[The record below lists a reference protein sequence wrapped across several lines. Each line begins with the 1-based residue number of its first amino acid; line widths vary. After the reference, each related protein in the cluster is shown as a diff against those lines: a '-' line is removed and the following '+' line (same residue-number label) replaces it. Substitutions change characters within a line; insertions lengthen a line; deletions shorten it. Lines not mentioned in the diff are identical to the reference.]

1 MNREETMVEQ
11 FIQYLRYERNYSS
24 HTVLAYKKDLEQ
36 FSLFLSNEYHEQDLS
51 QADADMI
58 RFWLLSLMESGV
70 SARSVNRKLSSLK
83 SFWRFLQAKGYVK
96 ENPTR
101 GVLSPKVHKS
111 LPSFLKAEEMD
122 ALLEESSA
130 EDDSG
135 SPFVEKR
142 NRLMIE
148 MLLQT
153 GMRRSELMGLA
164 LSDVDMSS
172 CLLRV
177 KGKRDKQRLIPFGPM
192 LQSMIQD
199 YLQSRNQWQAEC
211 EGLYEFSDCLFVRE
225 NGRPLYPQLV
235 YRLVHDTL
243 SKSSTLAKKSPHVLR
258 HTFATTLLNNGAEL
272 NAVKELLGHANLSAT
287 EVYTHTTFEELKKV
301 YKQAHPRAD
310 Y

>member
-1 MNREETMVEQ
+1 MVEQ

-24 HTVLAYKKDLEQ
+24 HTVLAYRKDLEQ
-36 FSLFLSNEYHEQDLS
+36 FSLFLTDEYGVDDLS
-51 QADADMI
+51 RADADMI
-58 RFWLLSLMESGV
+58 RFWLLRLMEEGL

-83 SFWRFLQAKGYVK
+83 SFWRYLLAKGLAK
-96 ENPTR
+96 ENPCR
-101 GVLSPKVHKS
+101 KLLSPKVHKS
-111 LPSFLKAEEMD
+111 LPSFLKKEEMES
-122 ALLEESSA
+122 LLDDVSEN
-130 EDDSG
+130 EDISE
-135 SPFVEKR
+135 FVAKR

-199 YLQSRNQWQAEC
+199 YLDSRAQWQAQC
-211 EGLYEFSDCLFVRE
+211 EDLYDFSDCLFVRE
-225 NGRPLYPQLV
+225 NGKPLYPQLV
-235 YRLVHDTL
+235 YRLVHDKL
-243 SKSSTLAKKSPHVLR
+243 SQCSSLAKKSPHVLR
-258 HTFATTLLNNGAEL
+258 HSFATTLLNNGAQL

-287 EVYTHTTFEELKKV
+287 EVYTHTTFEELKQV

-310 Y
+310 F

>member
-1 MNREETMVEQ
+1 MVEQ

-24 HTVLAYKKDLEQ
+24 HTVLAYRKDLEQ
-36 FSLFLSNEYHEQDLS
+36 FSLFLTDEYGVDDLS
-51 QADADMI
+51 RADADMI
-58 RFWLLSLMESGV
+58 RFWLLRLMEEGL

-83 SFWRFLQAKGYVK
+83 SFWRYLLAKGLAK
-96 ENPTR
+96 ENPCR
-101 GVLSPKVHKS
+101 KLLSPKVHKS
-111 LPSFLKAEEMD
+111 LPSFLKKEEMES
-122 ALLEESSA
+122 LLDDVSEN
-130 EDDSG
+130 EDISE
-135 SPFVEKR
+135 FVAKR

-199 YLQSRNQWQAEC
+199 YLDSRAQWQSQC
-211 EGLYEFSDCLFVRE
+211 EDLYDFSDCLFVRE
-225 NGRPLYPQLV
+225 NGKPLYPQLV
-235 YRLVHDTL
+235 YRLVHDKL
-243 SKSSTLAKKSPHVLR
+243 SQCSSLAKKSPHVLR
-258 HTFATTLLNNGAEL
+258 HSFATTLLNNGAQL

-287 EVYTHTTFEELKKV
+287 EVYTHTTFEELKQV

-310 Y
+310 F

>member
-1 MNREETMVEQ
+1 MVEQ

-24 HTVLAYKKDLEQ
+24 HTVLAYRKDLDQ
-36 FSLFLSNEYHEQDLS
+36 FSLFLTDEYGVDDLS
-51 QADADMI
+51 RADADMI
-58 RFWLLSLMESGV
+58 RFWLLRLMEEGL

-83 SFWRFLQAKGYVK
+83 SFWRYLLAKGLAK
-96 ENPTR
+96 ENPCR
-101 GVLSPKVHKS
+101 KLLSPKVHKS
-111 LPSFLKAEEMD
+111 LPSFLKKEEMES
-122 ALLEESSA
+122 LLDDVSES
-130 EDDSG
+130 EDMSE
-135 SPFVEKR
+135 FVAKR

-148 MLLQT
+148 ILLQT

-199 YLQSRNQWQAEC
+199 YLDSRAQWQSQC
-211 EGLYEFSDCLFVRE
+211 EDLYDFSDCLFVRE
-225 NGRPLYPQLV
+225 NGKPLYPQLV
-235 YRLVHDTL
+235 YRLVHDKL
-243 SKSSTLAKKSPHVLR
+243 SQCSSLAKKSPHVLR
-258 HTFATTLLNNGAEL
+258 HSFATTLLNNGAQL

-287 EVYTHTTFEELKKV
+287 EVYTHTTFEELKQV

>member
-1 MNREETMVEQ
+1 MVEQ

-24 HTVLAYKKDLEQ
+24 HTVLAYRKDLEQ
-36 FSLFLSNEYHEQDLS
+36 FSLFLTDEYGVDDLFR
-51 QADADMI
+51 ADADMI
-58 RFWLLSLMESGV
+58 RFWLLRLMEEGL

-83 SFWRFLQAKGYVK
+83 SFWRYLLAKGLAK
-96 ENPTR
+96 ENPCR
-101 GVLSPKVHKS
+101 KLLSPKVHKS
-111 LPSFLKAEEMD
+111 LPSFLKKEEMESLLDD
-122 ALLEESSA
+122 ACEN
-130 EDDSG
+130 EDISE
-135 SPFVEKR
+135 FVAKR

-199 YLQSRNQWQAEC
+199 YLDSRAQWQAQC
-211 EGLYEFSDCLFVRE
+211 EDLYDFSDCLFVRE
-225 NGRPLYPQLV
+225 NGKPLYPQLV
-235 YRLVHDTL
+235 YRLVHDKL
-243 SKSSTLAKKSPHVLR
+243 SQCSSLAKKSPHVLR
-258 HTFATTLLNNGAEL
+258 HSFATTLLNNGAEL

-287 EVYTHTTFEELKKV
+287 EVYTHTTFEELKQV

>member
-1 MNREETMVEQ
+1 MVEQ

-36 FSLFLSNEYHEQDLS
+36 FSQFLTDEYGVDDLS
-51 QADADMI
+51 RADADMI
-58 RFWLLSLMESGV
+58 RFWMLRLMETGL

-83 SFWRFLQAKGYVK
+83 SFWRFLLAKGLAK
-96 ENPTR
+96 ENPCR
-101 GVLSPKVHKS
+101 KLISPKVHKT
-111 LPSFLKAEEMD
+111 LPSFLKKEDMEQLLDEAEESVMVS
-122 ALLEESSA
+122 E
-130 EDDSG
+130 
-135 SPFVEKR
+135 FVEKR

-192 LQSMIQD
+192 LQSMIQS
-199 YLQSRNQWQAEC
+199 YLDSRSQWQAEC
-211 EGLYEFSDCLFVRE
+211 EDLYVFSDSLFVRE
-225 NGRPLYPQLV
+225 NGQALYPQLV
-235 YRLVHDTL
+235 YRLVHDKL
-243 SKSSTLAKKSPHVLR
+243 SKSSSLAKKSPHVLR

-287 EVYTHTTFEELKKV
+287 EVYTHTTFEELKQV

-310 Y
+310 F

>member
-1 MNREETMVEQ
+1 MVEQ

-24 HTVLAYKKDLEQ
+24 HTVLAYRKDLDQ
-36 FSLFLSNEYHEQDLS
+36 FSLFLTDEYGVDDLS
-51 QADADMI
+51 RADADMI
-58 RFWLLSLMESGV
+58 RFWLLRLMEEGL

-83 SFWRFLQAKGYVK
+83 SFWRYLLAKGLAK
-96 ENPTR
+96 ENPCR
-101 GVLSPKVHKS
+101 KLLSPKVHKS
-111 LPSFLKAEEMD
+111 LPSFLKKEEMEGLLDD
-122 ALLEESSA
+122 ACEN
-130 EDDSG
+130 EDISE
-135 SPFVEKR
+135 FVAKR

-199 YLQSRNQWQAEC
+199 YLDSRAQWQSQC
-211 EGLYEFSDCLFVRE
+211 EDLYDFSDCLFVRE
-225 NGRPLYPQLV
+225 NGKPLYPQLV
-235 YRLVHDTL
+235 YRLVHDKL
-243 SKSSTLAKKSPHVLR
+243 SQCSSLAKKSPHVLR
-258 HTFATTLLNNGAEL
+258 HSFATTLLNNGADL

-287 EVYTHTTFEELKKV
+287 EVYTHTTFEELKQV

-310 Y
+310 F

>member
-1 MNREETMVEQ
+1 MVEQ

-24 HTVLAYKKDLEQ
+24 HTVLAYRKDLEQ
-36 FSLFLSNEYHEQDLS
+36 FSLFLTDEYGVDDLS
-51 QADADMI
+51 RADADMI
-58 RFWLLSLMESGV
+58 RFWLLRLMEEGL

-83 SFWRFLQAKGYVK
+83 SFWRYLLAKGLAK
-96 ENPTR
+96 ENPCR
-101 GVLSPKVHKS
+101 KLLSPKVHKS
-111 LPSFLKAEEMD
+111 LPSFLKKEEMESLLDD
-122 ALLEESSA
+122 ACES
-130 EDDSG
+130 EDMSE
-135 SPFVEKR
+135 FVAKR

-164 LSDVDMSS
+164 LSDVDVSS

-199 YLQSRNQWQAEC
+199 YLDSRAQWQAQC
-211 EGLYEFSDCLFVRE
+211 EDLYDFSDCLFVRE
-225 NGRPLYPQLV
+225 NGKPLYPQLV
-235 YRLVHDTL
+235 YRLVHDKL
-243 SKSSTLAKKSPHVLR
+243 SQCSSLAKKSPHVLR
-258 HTFATTLLNNGAEL
+258 HSFATTLLNNGAQL

-287 EVYTHTTFEELKKV
+287 EVYTHTTFEELKQV

-310 Y
+310 F

>member
-1 MNREETMVEQ
+1 MVEQ

-24 HTVLAYKKDLEQ
+24 HTVLAYRKDLEQ
-36 FSLFLSNEYHEQDLS
+36 FSLFLTDEYGVDDLS
-51 QADADMI
+51 RADADMI
-58 RFWLLSLMESGV
+58 RFWLLRLMEEGL

-83 SFWRFLQAKGYVK
+83 SFWRYLLAKGLAK
-96 ENPTR
+96 ENPCR
-101 GVLSPKVHKS
+101 KLLSPKVHKS
-111 LPSFLKAEEMD
+111 LPSFLKKEEMES
-122 ALLEESSA
+122 LLDDVSES
-130 EDDSG
+130 EDMSE
-135 SPFVEKR
+135 FVAKR

-199 YLQSRNQWQAEC
+199 YLDSRAQWQSQC
-211 EGLYEFSDCLFVRE
+211 EDLYDFSDCLFVRE
-225 NGRPLYPQLV
+225 NGKPLYPQLV
-235 YRLVHDTL
+235 YRLVHDKL
-243 SKSSTLAKKSPHVLR
+243 SQCSSLAKKSPHVLR
-258 HTFATTLLNNGAEL
+258 HSFATTLLNNGAQL

-287 EVYTHTTFEELKKV
+287 EVYTHTTFEELKQV

-310 Y
+310 F

>member
-1 MNREETMVEQ
+1 MVEQ

-24 HTVLAYKKDLEQ
+24 HTVLAYRKDLEQ
-36 FSLFLSNEYHEQDLS
+36 FSLFLTDEYGVDDLS
-51 QADADMI
+51 RADADMI
-58 RFWLLSLMESGV
+58 RFWLLRLMEEGL

-83 SFWRFLQAKGYVK
+83 SFWRYLLAKGLAK
-96 ENPTR
+96 ENPCR
-101 GVLSPKVHKS
+101 KLLSPKVHKS
-111 LPSFLKAEEMD
+111 LPSFLKKEEMESLLDD
-122 ALLEESSA
+122 ACEN
-130 EDDSG
+130 EDISE
-135 SPFVEKR
+135 FVAKR

-199 YLQSRNQWQAEC
+199 YLDSRTQWQAQC
-211 EGLYEFSDCLFVRE
+211 EDLYDFSDCLFVRE
-225 NGRPLYPQLV
+225 NGKPLYPQLV
-235 YRLVHDTL
+235 YRLVHDKL
-243 SKSSTLAKKSPHVLR
+243 SQCSSLAKKSPHVLR
-258 HTFATTLLNNGAEL
+258 HSFATTLLNNGAQL

-287 EVYTHTTFEELKKV
+287 EVYTHTTFEELKQV

-310 Y
+310 F

>member
-1 MNREETMVEQ
+1 MVEQ
-11 FIQYLRYERNYSS
+11 FIKYLRYERNYSS
-24 HTVLAYKKDLEQ
+24 HTVLAYRKDLEQ
-36 FSLFLSNEYHEQDLS
+36 FSLFLTDEYGVDDLS
-51 QADADMI
+51 RADADMI
-58 RFWLLSLMESGV
+58 RFWLLRLMEEGL

-83 SFWRFLQAKGYVK
+83 SFWRYLLAKGLAK
-96 ENPTR
+96 ENPCR
-101 GVLSPKVHKS
+101 KLLSPKVHKS
-111 LPSFLKAEEMD
+111 LPSFLKKEEMESLLDD
-122 ALLEESSA
+122 ACEN
-130 EDDSG
+130 EDISE
-135 SPFVEKR
+135 FVAKR

-199 YLQSRNQWQAEC
+199 YLDSRAQWQAQC
-211 EGLYEFSDCLFVRE
+211 EDLYDFSDCLFVRE
-225 NGRPLYPQLV
+225 NGKPLYPQLV
-235 YRLVHDTL
+235 YRLVHDKL
-243 SKSSTLAKKSPHVLR
+243 SQCSSLAKKSPHVLR
-258 HTFATTLLNNGAEL
+258 HSFATTLLNNGAQL

-287 EVYTHTTFEELKKV
+287 EVYTHTTFEELKQV

>member
-1 MNREETMVEQ
+1 MVEQ

-24 HTVLAYKKDLEQ
+24 HTVLAYRKDLEQ
-36 FSLFLSNEYHEQDLS
+36 FSLFLTDEYGVDDLS
-51 QADADMI
+51 RADADMI
-58 RFWLLSLMESGV
+58 RFWLLRLMEEGL

-83 SFWRFLQAKGYVK
+83 SFWRYLLAKGLAK
-96 ENPTR
+96 ENPCR
-101 GVLSPKVHKS
+101 KLLSPKVHKS
-111 LPSFLKAEEMD
+111 LPSFLKKEEMESLLDD
-122 ALLEESSA
+122 ACEN
-130 EDDSG
+130 EDISE
-135 SPFVEKR
+135 FVAKR

-199 YLQSRNQWQAEC
+199 YLDSRAQWQSQC
-211 EGLYEFSDCLFVRE
+211 EDLYDFSDCLFVRE
-225 NGRPLYPQLV
+225 NGKPLYPQLV
-235 YRLVHDTL
+235 YRLVHDKL
-243 SKSSTLAKKSPHVLR
+243 SQCSSLAKKSPHVLR
-258 HTFATTLLNNGAEL
+258 HSFATTLLNNGAQL

-287 EVYTHTTFEELKKV
+287 EVYTHTTFEELKQV

>member
-1 MNREETMVEQ
+1 MVEQ

-24 HTVLAYKKDLEQ
+24 HTVLAYRKDLDQ
-36 FSLFLSNEYHEQDLS
+36 FSLFLTDEYGVDDLS
-51 QADADMI
+51 RADADMI
-58 RFWLLSLMESGV
+58 RFWLLRLMEEGL

-83 SFWRFLQAKGYVK
+83 SFWRYLLAKGLAK
-96 ENPTR
+96 ENPCR
-101 GVLSPKVHKS
+101 KLLSPKVHKS
-111 LPSFLKAEEMD
+111 LPSFLKKEEMES
-122 ALLEESSA
+122 LLDDVSES
-130 EDDSG
+130 EDMSE
-135 SPFVEKR
+135 FVAKR

-199 YLQSRNQWQAEC
+199 YLDSRAQWQSQC
-211 EGLYEFSDCLFVRE
+211 EDLYDFSDCLFVRE
-225 NGRPLYPQLV
+225 NGKPLYPQLV
-235 YRLVHDTL
+235 YRLVHDKL
-243 SKSSTLAKKSPHVLR
+243 SQCSSLAKKSPHVLR
-258 HTFATTLLNNGAEL
+258 HSFATTLLNNGAEL

-287 EVYTHTTFEELKKV
+287 EVYTHTTFEELKQV

-310 Y
+310 F

>member
-1 MNREETMVEQ
+1 MVEQ

-24 HTVLAYKKDLEQ
+24 HTVLAYRKDLEQ
-36 FSLFLSNEYHEQDLS
+36 FSLFLTDEYGVDDLS
-51 QADADMI
+51 RADADMI
-58 RFWLLSLMESGV
+58 RFWLLRLMEEGL

-83 SFWRFLQAKGYVK
+83 SFWRYLLAKGLAK
-96 ENPTR
+96 ENPCR
-101 GVLSPKVHKS
+101 KLLSPKVHKS
-111 LPSFLKAEEMD
+111 LPSFLKKDEMES
-122 ALLEESSA
+122 LLDDVSES
-130 EDDSG
+130 EDISE
-135 SPFVEKR
+135 FVAKR

-199 YLQSRNQWQAEC
+199 YLDSRAQWQSQC
-211 EGLYEFSDCLFVRE
+211 EDLYDFSDCLFVRE
-225 NGRPLYPQLV
+225 NGKPLYPQLV
-235 YRLVHDTL
+235 YRLVHDKL
-243 SKSSTLAKKSPHVLR
+243 SQCSSLAKKSPHVLR
-258 HTFATTLLNNGAEL
+258 HSFATTLLNNGAQL

-287 EVYTHTTFEELKKV
+287 EVYTHTTFEELKQV

-310 Y
+310 F

>member
-1 MNREETMVEQ
+1 MLEP

-36 FSLFLSNEYHEQDLS
+36 FASFLADEYGVDDLS
-51 QADADMI
+51 RADADMI
-58 RFWLLSLMESGV
+58 RFWMLRLMETGL

-83 SFWRFLQAKGYVK
+83 SFWRFLLAKGLAK
-96 ENPTR
+96 ENPCR
-101 GVLSPKVHKS
+101 KLISPKVHKA
-111 LPSFLKAEEMD
+111 LPSFLKKDELEH
-122 ALLEESSA
+122 LLDETQETQNLS
-130 EDDSG
+130 E
-135 SPFVEKR
+135 FVEKR

-172 CLLRV
+172 CVLRV

-192 LQSMIQD
+192 LQSMLQD
-199 YLQSRNQWQAEC
+199 YLDSRSQWQAAC
-211 EGLYEFSDCLFVRE
+211 EDLYVFSDSLFIRE
-225 NGRPLYPQLV
+225 NGQALYPQLV
-235 YRLVHDTL
+235 YRLVHDKL
-243 SKSSTLAKKSPHVLR
+243 LQSSSLAKKSPHVLR

-287 EVYTHTTFEELKKV
+287 EVYTHTTFEELKQV

-310 Y
+310 F

>member
-1 MNREETMVEQ
+1 MVEQ

-24 HTVLAYKKDLEQ
+24 HTVLAYRKDLEQ
-36 FSLFLSNEYHEQDLS
+36 FSLFLTDEYGVDDLS
-51 QADADMI
+51 RADADMI
-58 RFWLLSLMESGV
+58 RFWLLRLMEEGL

-83 SFWRFLQAKGYVK
+83 SFWRYLLAKGLAK
-96 ENPTR
+96 ENPCR
-101 GVLSPKVHKS
+101 KLLSPKVHKS
-111 LPSFLKAEEMD
+111 LPSFLKKEEMES
-122 ALLEESSA
+122 LLDDVSEN
-130 EDDSG
+130 EDISE
-135 SPFVEKR
+135 FVAKR

-199 YLQSRNQWQAEC
+199 YLDSRAQWQAQC
-211 EGLYEFSDCLFVRE
+211 EDLYDFSDCLFVRE
-225 NGRPLYPQLV
+225 NGKPLYPQLV
-235 YRLVHDTL
+235 YRLVHDKL
-243 SKSSTLAKKSPHVLR
+243 SQCSSLAKKSPHVLR
-258 HTFATTLLNNGAEL
+258 HSFATTLLNNGAEL

-287 EVYTHTTFEELKKV
+287 EVYTHTTFEELKQV

-310 Y
+310 F

>member
-1 MNREETMVEQ
+1 MVEQ

-24 HTVLAYKKDLEQ
+24 HTVLAYRKDLDQ
-36 FSLFLSNEYHEQDLS
+36 FSLFLTDEYGVDDLS
-51 QADADMI
+51 RADADMI
-58 RFWLLSLMESGV
+58 RFWLLRLMEEGL

-83 SFWRFLQAKGYVK
+83 SFWRYLLAKGLAK
-96 ENPTR
+96 ENPCR
-101 GVLSPKVHKS
+101 KLLSPKVHKS
-111 LPSFLKAEEMD
+111 LPSFLKKEEMESLLDD
-122 ALLEESSA
+122 ACEN
-130 EDDSG
+130 EDISE
-135 SPFVEKR
+135 FVAKR

-199 YLQSRNQWQAEC
+199 YLDSRAQWQSQC
-211 EGLYEFSDCLFVRE
+211 EDLYDFSDCLFVRE
-225 NGRPLYPQLV
+225 NGKPLYPQLV
-235 YRLVHDTL
+235 YRLVHDKL
-243 SKSSTLAKKSPHVLR
+243 SQCSSLAKKSPHVLR
-258 HTFATTLLNNGAEL
+258 HSFATTLLNNGAQL

-287 EVYTHTTFEELKKV
+287 EVYTHTTFEELKQV

-310 Y
+310 F

>member
-1 MNREETMVEQ
+1 MVEQ

-24 HTVLAYKKDLEQ
+24 HTVLAYRKDLEQ
-36 FSLFLSNEYHEQDLS
+36 FSHFLTDEYGVDDLS
-51 QADADMI
+51 RADADMI
-58 RFWLLSLMESGV
+58 RFWLLRLMEEGL

-83 SFWRFLQAKGYVK
+83 SFWRYLLAKGLAK
-96 ENPTR
+96 ENPCR
-101 GVLSPKVHKS
+101 KLLSPKVHKS
-111 LPSFLKAEEMD
+111 LPSFLKKEEMESLLDD
-122 ALLEESSA
+122 ACEN
-130 EDDSG
+130 EDISE
-135 SPFVEKR
+135 FVAKR

-177 KGKRDKQRLIPFGPM
+177 KGKRDKQRLIPFGSM

-199 YLQSRNQWQAEC
+199 YLDSRAQWQAQC
-211 EGLYEFSDCLFVRE
+211 EDLYDFSDCLFVRE
-225 NGRPLYPQLV
+225 NGKPLYPQLV
-235 YRLVHDTL
+235 YRLVHDKL
-243 SKSSTLAKKSPHVLR
+243 SQCSSLAKKSPHVLR
-258 HTFATTLLNNGAEL
+258 HSFATTLLNNGAQL

-287 EVYTHTTFEELKKV
+287 EVYTHTTFEELKQV

-310 Y
+310 F

>member
-1 MNREETMVEQ
+1 MVEQ

-24 HTVLAYKKDLEQ
+24 HTVLAYRKDLEQ
-36 FSLFLSNEYHEQDLS
+36 FSLFLTDEYGVDDLS
-51 QADADMI
+51 RADADMI
-58 RFWLLSLMESGV
+58 RFWLLRLMEEGL

-83 SFWRFLQAKGYVK
+83 SFWRYLLAKGLAK
-96 ENPTR
+96 ENPCR
-101 GVLSPKVHKS
+101 KLLSPKVHKS
-111 LPSFLKAEEMD
+111 LPSFLKKEEMESLLDD
-122 ALLEESSA
+122 ACES
-130 EDDSG
+130 EDMSE
-135 SPFVEKR
+135 FVAKR

-199 YLQSRNQWQAEC
+199 YLDSRAQWQAQC
-211 EGLYEFSDCLFVRE
+211 EDLYDFSDCLFVRE
-225 NGRPLYPQLV
+225 NGKPLYPQLV
-235 YRLVHDTL
+235 YRLVHDKL
-243 SKSSTLAKKSPHVLR
+243 SQCSSLAKKSPHVLR
-258 HTFATTLLNNGAEL
+258 HSFATTLLNNGAQL

-287 EVYTHTTFEELKKV
+287 EVYTHTTFEELKQV

-310 Y
+310 F

>member
-1 MNREETMVEQ
+1 MVEQ

-24 HTVLAYKKDLEQ
+24 HTVLAYRKDLEQ
-36 FSLFLSNEYHEQDLS
+36 FSLFLTDEYGVDDLS
-51 QADADMI
+51 RADADMI
-58 RFWLLSLMESGV
+58 RFWLLRLMEEGL

-83 SFWRFLQAKGYVK
+83 SFWRYLLAKGLAK
-96 ENPTR
+96 ENPCR
-101 GVLSPKVHKS
+101 KLLSPKVHKS
-111 LPSFLKAEEMD
+111 LPSFLKKEEMES
-122 ALLEESSA
+122 LLDDVSEN
-130 EDDSG
+130 EDISE
-135 SPFVEKR
+135 FVAKR
-142 NRLMIE
+142 NRLVIE

-199 YLQSRNQWQAEC
+199 YLDSRAQWQSQC
-211 EGLYEFSDCLFVRE
+211 EDLYDFSDCLFVRE
-225 NGRPLYPQLV
+225 NGKPLYPQLV
-235 YRLVHDTL
+235 YRLVHDKL
-243 SKSSTLAKKSPHVLR
+243 SQCSSLAKKSPHVLR
-258 HTFATTLLNNGAEL
+258 HSFATTLLNNGAQL

-287 EVYTHTTFEELKKV
+287 EVYTHTTFEELKQV

-310 Y
+310 F

>member
-1 MNREETMVEQ
+1 MVEQ

-24 HTVLAYKKDLEQ
+24 HTVLAYRKDLEQ
-36 FSLFLSNEYHEQDLS
+36 FSLFLTDEYGVDDLS
-51 QADADMI
+51 RADADMI
-58 RFWLLSLMESGV
+58 RFWLLRLMEEGL

-83 SFWRFLQAKGYVK
+83 SFWRYLLAKGLAK
-96 ENPTR
+96 ENPCR
-101 GVLSPKVHKS
+101 KLLSPKVHKS
-111 LPSFLKAEEMD
+111 LPSFLKKEEMESLLDD
-122 ALLEESSA
+122 ACEN
-130 EDDSG
+130 EDISE
-135 SPFVEKR
+135 FVAKR

-199 YLQSRNQWQAEC
+199 YLDSRAQWQSQC
-211 EGLYEFSDCLFVRE
+211 EDLYDFSDCLFVRE
-225 NGRPLYPQLV
+225 NGKPLYPQLV
-235 YRLVHDTL
+235 YRLVHDKL
-243 SKSSTLAKKSPHVLR
+243 SQCSSLAKKSPHVLR
-258 HTFATTLLNNGAEL
+258 HSFATTLLNNGAQL

-287 EVYTHTTFEELKKV
+287 EVYTHTTFEELKQV

-310 Y
+310 F

>member
-1 MNREETMVEQ
+1 MVEQ

-24 HTVLAYKKDLEQ
+24 HTVLAYRKDLEQ
-36 FSLFLSNEYHEQDLS
+36 FSLFLTDEYGVDDLS
-51 QADADMI
+51 RADADMI
-58 RFWLLSLMESGV
+58 RFWLLRLMEEGL

-83 SFWRFLQAKGYVK
+83 SFWRYLLAKGLVK
-96 ENPTR
+96 ENPCR
-101 GVLSPKVHKS
+101 KLLSPKVHKS
-111 LPSFLKAEEMD
+111 LPSFLKKEEMES
-122 ALLEESSA
+122 LLDDVSES
-130 EDDSG
+130 EDMSE
-135 SPFVEKR
+135 FVAKR

-177 KGKRDKQRLIPFGPM
+177 KGKRDKQRLIPFGSM

-199 YLQSRNQWQAEC
+199 YLDSRAQWQAQC
-211 EGLYEFSDCLFVRE
+211 EDLYDFSDCLFVRE
-225 NGRPLYPQLV
+225 NGKPLYPQLV
-235 YRLVHDTL
+235 YRLVHDKL
-243 SKSSTLAKKSPHVLR
+243 SQCSSLAKKSPHVLR
-258 HTFATTLLNNGAEL
+258 HSFATTLLNNGAQL

-287 EVYTHTTFEELKKV
+287 EVYTHTTFEELKQV

-310 Y
+310 F

>member
-1 MNREETMVEQ
+1 MVEQ

-24 HTVLAYKKDLEQ
+24 HTVLAYRKDLEQ
-36 FSLFLSNEYHEQDLS
+36 FSLFLTDEYGVDDLS
-51 QADADMI
+51 HADADMI
-58 RFWLLSLMESGV
+58 RFWLLRLMEEGL

-83 SFWRFLQAKGYVK
+83 SFWRYLLAKGLAK
-96 ENPTR
+96 ENPCR
-101 GVLSPKVHKS
+101 KLLSPKVHKS
-111 LPSFLKAEEMD
+111 LPSFLKKEEMESLLDD
-122 ALLEESSA
+122 ACEN
-130 EDDSG
+130 EDISE
-135 SPFVEKR
+135 FVAKR

-199 YLQSRNQWQAEC
+199 YLDSRAQWQAQC
-211 EGLYEFSDCLFVRE
+211 EDLYDFSDCLFVRE
-225 NGRPLYPQLV
+225 NGKPLYPQLV
-235 YRLVHDTL
+235 YRLVHDKL
-243 SKSSTLAKKSPHVLR
+243 SQCSSLAKKSPHVLR
-258 HTFATTLLNNGAEL
+258 HSFATTLLNNGAQL

-287 EVYTHTTFEELKKV
+287 EVYTHTTFEELKQV

-310 Y
+310 F

>member
-1 MNREETMVEQ
+1 MVEQ

-24 HTVLAYKKDLEQ
+24 HTVLAYRKDLEQ
-36 FSLFLSNEYHEQDLS
+36 FSLFLTDEYGVDDLS
-51 QADADMI
+51 RADADMI
-58 RFWLLSLMESGV
+58 RFWLLRLMEEGL

-83 SFWRFLQAKGYVK
+83 SFWRYLLAKGLAK
-96 ENPTR
+96 ENPCR
-101 GVLSPKVHKS
+101 KLLSPKVHKS
-111 LPSFLKAEEMD
+111 LPSFLKKEEMESLLDD
-122 ALLEESSA
+122 ACEN
-130 EDDSG
+130 EDISE
-135 SPFVEKR
+135 FVAKR

-199 YLQSRNQWQAEC
+199 YLDSRAQWQAQC
-211 EGLYEFSDCLFVRE
+211 EDLYDFSDCLFVRE
-225 NGRPLYPQLV
+225 NGKPLYPQLV
-235 YRLVHDTL
+235 YRLVHDKL
-243 SKSSTLAKKSPHVLR
+243 SQCSSLAKKSPHVLR
-258 HTFATTLLNNGAEL
+258 HSFATTLLNNGAQL

-287 EVYTHTTFEELKKV
+287 EVYTHTTFEELKQV

>member
-1 MNREETMVEQ
+1 MVEQ

-24 HTVLAYKKDLEQ
+24 HTVLAYRKDLEQ
-36 FSLFLSNEYHEQDLS
+36 FSLFLTDEYGVDDLS
-51 QADADMI
+51 RADADMI
-58 RFWLLSLMESGV
+58 RFWLLRLMEEGL

-83 SFWRFLQAKGYVK
+83 SFWRYLLAKGLAK
-96 ENPTR
+96 ENPCR
-101 GVLSPKVHKS
+101 KLLSPKVHKS
-111 LPSFLKAEEMD
+111 LPSFLKKEEMES
-122 ALLEESSA
+122 LLDDTCEN
-130 EDDSG
+130 EDISE
-135 SPFVEKR
+135 FVAKR

-199 YLQSRNQWQAEC
+199 YLDSRAQWQSQC
-211 EGLYEFSDCLFVRE
+211 EDLYDFSDCLFVRE
-225 NGRPLYPQLV
+225 NGKPLYPQLV
-235 YRLVHDTL
+235 YRLVHDKL
-243 SKSSTLAKKSPHVLR
+243 SQCSSLAKKSPHVLR
-258 HTFATTLLNNGAEL
+258 HSFATTLLNNGAQL

-287 EVYTHTTFEELKKV
+287 EVYTHTTFEELKQV

-310 Y
+310 F

>member
-1 MNREETMVEQ
+1 MVEQ

-24 HTVLAYKKDLEQ
+24 HTVLAYRKDLDQ
-36 FSLFLSNEYHEQDLS
+36 FSLFLTDEYGVDDLS
-51 QADADMI
+51 RADADMI
-58 RFWLLSLMESGV
+58 RFWLLRLMEEGL

-83 SFWRFLQAKGYVK
+83 SFWRYLLAKGLAK
-96 ENPTR
+96 ENPCR
-101 GVLSPKVHKS
+101 KLLSPKVHKS
-111 LPSFLKAEEMD
+111 LPSFLKKEEMES
-122 ALLEESSA
+122 LLDDVSES
-130 EDDSG
+130 EDMSE
-135 SPFVEKR
+135 FVAKR

-199 YLQSRNQWQAEC
+199 YLDSRAQWQSQC
-211 EGLYEFSDCLFVRE
+211 EDLYDFSDCLFVRE
-225 NGRPLYPQLV
+225 NGKPLYPQLV
-235 YRLVHDTL
+235 YRLVHDKL
-243 SKSSTLAKKSPHVLR
+243 SQCSSLAKKSPHVLR
-258 HTFATTLLNNGAEL
+258 HSFATTLLNNGADL

-287 EVYTHTTFEELKKV
+287 EVYTHTTFEELKQV

-310 Y
+310 F

>member
-1 MNREETMVEQ
+1 MVEQ

-24 HTVLAYKKDLEQ
+24 HTVLAYRKDLEQ
-36 FSLFLSNEYHEQDLS
+36 FSLFLTDEYGVDDLS
-51 QADADMI
+51 RADADMI
-58 RFWLLSLMESGV
+58 RFWLLCLMEEGL

-83 SFWRFLQAKGYVK
+83 SFWRYLLAKGLAK
-96 ENPTR
+96 ENPCR
-101 GVLSPKVHKS
+101 KLLSPKVHKS
-111 LPSFLKAEEMD
+111 LPSFLKKEEMES
-122 ALLEESSA
+122 LLDDVSES
-130 EDDSG
+130 EDMSE
-135 SPFVEKR
+135 FVAKR

-199 YLQSRNQWQAEC
+199 YLDSRAQWQAQC
-211 EGLYEFSDCLFVRE
+211 EDLYDFSDCLFVRE
-225 NGRPLYPQLV
+225 NGKPLYPQLV
-235 YRLVHDTL
+235 YRLVHDKL
-243 SKSSTLAKKSPHVLR
+243 SQCSSLAKKSPHVLR
-258 HTFATTLLNNGAEL
+258 HSFATTLLNNGAQL

-287 EVYTHTTFEELKKV
+287 EVYTHTTFEELKQV

-310 Y
+310 F

>member
-1 MNREETMVEQ
+1 MVEQ

-24 HTVLAYKKDLEQ
+24 HTVLAYRKDLEQ
-36 FSLFLSNEYHEQDLS
+36 FSLFLTDEYGVDDLS
-51 QADADMI
+51 RADADMI
-58 RFWLLSLMESGV
+58 RFWLLRLMEEGL

-83 SFWRFLQAKGYVK
+83 SFWRYLLAKGLAK
-96 ENPTR
+96 ENPCR
-101 GVLSPKVHKS
+101 KLLSPKVHKS
-111 LPSFLKAEEMD
+111 LPSFLKKEEMES
-122 ALLEESSA
+122 LLDDVA
-130 EDDSG
+130 ENEDISE
-135 SPFVEKR
+135 FVAKR

-199 YLQSRNQWQAEC
+199 YLDSRAQWQSQC
-211 EGLYEFSDCLFVRE
+211 EDLYDFSDCLFVRE
-225 NGRPLYPQLV
+225 NGKPLYPQLV
-235 YRLVHDTL
+235 YRLVHDKL
-243 SKSSTLAKKSPHVLR
+243 SQCSSLAKKSPHVLR
-258 HTFATTLLNNGAEL
+258 HSFATTLLNNGAEL

-287 EVYTHTTFEELKKV
+287 EVYTHTTFEELKQV

-310 Y
+310 F

>member
-1 MNREETMVEQ
+1 MVEQ

-24 HTVLAYKKDLEQ
+24 HTVLAYRKDLDQ
-36 FSLFLSNEYHEQDLS
+36 FSLFLTDEYGVDDLS
-51 QADADMI
+51 RADADMI
-58 RFWLLSLMESGV
+58 RFWLLRLMEEGL

-83 SFWRFLQAKGYVK
+83 SFWRYLLAKGLAK
-96 ENPTR
+96 ENPCR
-101 GVLSPKVHKS
+101 KLLSPKVHKS
-111 LPSFLKAEEMD
+111 LPSFLKKEEMES
-122 ALLEESSA
+122 LLDDVSES
-130 EDDSG
+130 EDMSE
-135 SPFVEKR
+135 FVAKR

-199 YLQSRNQWQAEC
+199 YLDSRAQWQAQC
-211 EGLYEFSDCLFVRE
+211 EDLYDFSDCLFVRE
-225 NGRPLYPQLV
+225 NGKPLYPQLV
-235 YRLVHDTL
+235 YRLVHDKL
-243 SKSSTLAKKSPHVLR
+243 SQCSSLAKKSPHVLR
-258 HTFATTLLNNGAEL
+258 HSFATTLLNNGAEL

-287 EVYTHTTFEELKKV
+287 EVYTHTTFEELKQV

-310 Y
+310 F

>member
-1 MNREETMVEQ
+1 MVEQ

-24 HTVLAYKKDLEQ
+24 HTVLAYRKDLDQ
-36 FSLFLSNEYHEQDLS
+36 FSLFLTDEYGVDDLS
-51 QADADMI
+51 RADADMI
-58 RFWLLSLMESGV
+58 RFWLLRLMEEGL

-83 SFWRFLQAKGYVK
+83 SFWRYLLAKGLAK
-96 ENPTR
+96 ENPCR
-101 GVLSPKVHKS
+101 KLLSPKVHKS
-111 LPSFLKAEEMD
+111 LPSFLKKEEMESLLDD
-122 ALLEESSA
+122 ACEN
-130 EDDSG
+130 EDISE
-135 SPFVEKR
+135 FVAKR

-199 YLQSRNQWQAEC
+199 YLDSRAQWQSQC
-211 EGLYEFSDCLFVRE
+211 EDLYDFSDCLFVRE
-225 NGRPLYPQLV
+225 NGKPLYPQLV
-235 YRLVHDTL
+235 YRLVHDKL
-243 SKSSTLAKKSPHVLR
+243 SQCSSLAKKSPHVLR
-258 HTFATTLLNNGAEL
+258 HSFATTLLNNGADL

-287 EVYTHTTFEELKKV
+287 EVYTHTTFEELKQV

-310 Y
+310 F

>member
-1 MNREETMVEQ
+1 MVEQ

-24 HTVLAYKKDLEQ
+24 HTVLAYRKDLEQ
-36 FSLFLSNEYHEQDLS
+36 FSLFLTDEYGVDDLS
-51 QADADMI
+51 RADADMI
-58 RFWLLSLMESGV
+58 RFWLLRLMEEGL

-83 SFWRFLQAKGYVK
+83 SFWRYLLAKGLAK
-96 ENPTR
+96 ENPCR
-101 GVLSPKVHKS
+101 KLLSPKVHKS
-111 LPSFLKAEEMD
+111 LPSFLKKEEMES
-122 ALLEESSA
+122 LLDDVSES
-130 EDDSG
+130 EDMSE
-135 SPFVEKR
+135 FVAKR

-199 YLQSRNQWQAEC
+199 YLDSRAQWQSQC
-211 EGLYEFSDCLFVRE
+211 EDLYDFSDCLFVRE
-225 NGRPLYPQLV
+225 NGKPLYPQLV
-235 YRLVHDTL
+235 YRLVHDKL
-243 SKSSTLAKKSPHVLR
+243 SQCSSLAKKSPHVLR
-258 HTFATTLLNNGAEL
+258 HSFATTLLNNGAQL

-287 EVYTHTTFEELKKV
+287 EVYTHTTFEELKQV